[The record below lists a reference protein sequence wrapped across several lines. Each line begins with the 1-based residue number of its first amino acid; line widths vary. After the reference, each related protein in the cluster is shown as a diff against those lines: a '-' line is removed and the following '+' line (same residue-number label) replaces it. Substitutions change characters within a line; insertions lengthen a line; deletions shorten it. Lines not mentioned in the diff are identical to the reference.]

1 MTTEPKNLKTLQ
13 YSDFQKRNEEAAMW
27 SEDSVLQS
35 LIKADAPLIL
45 DVGAYTGTSAIRF
58 RKLFP
63 KSRIR
68 CFEPNPEAY
77 SELELTRIRLGGD
90 IQLFKSAVS
99 DVDGEVK
106 FIVQGINPGLSG
118 LAKRNLQ
125 SNDSIALT
133 ENPDSA
139 KQHLNLK
146 ELAVTCTRLD
156 SIDSFKSVDVDLLKV
171 DVQSCESQVLAGAQD
186 ILRRTSV
193 VLVEVSFYDLYINR
207 SSFLSVEQFTAPAG
221 LRLWA
226 ITTHSRN
233 PMNGRTDWVN
243 VIYSRN

>member
-1 MTTEPKNLKTLQ
+1 LTTEPKNLKTQ
-13 YSDFQKRNEEAAMW
+13 SYSDFRQRNEEAEAW
-27 SEDSVLQS
+27 SEDKVLAS
-35 LIKADAPLIL
+35 LIRLESPLIV

-58 RKLFP
+58 RELFP

-77 SELELTRIRLGGD
+77 AELQLTQSRLGGD
-90 IQLFKSAVS
+90 IEIFDCAVGEI
-99 DVDGEVK
+99 DGEVR
-106 FIVQGINPGLSG
+106 FNVQGINPGMSG
-118 LAKRNLQ
+118 LAKRNLD

-133 ENPDSA
+133 ENRGSA
-139 KQHLNLK
+139 AQHLNLQ
-146 ELAVTCTRLD
+146 ELAVKCTRLD
-156 SIDSFKSVDVDLLKV
+156 SISWLESESVDLLKI
-171 DVQSCESQVLAGAQD
+171 DVQSCESQVLAGAQNV
-186 ILRRTSV
+186 LKRTSV
-193 VLVEVSFYDLYINR
+193 VLVEVSFYDLYVNR